1 MNSIFLVRNNNNNK
15 AISKS
20 NLYNNLGI
28 EEYSLCQDNLSDLT
42 FLNSISS
49 KAKIS
54 TLGCDEFVDFF
65 KELTGCERLGYTA
78 WDILQDGCWEAF
90 NNGYDAVTYSSISV
104 LKYKE
109 IYIASEVYSDEAF
122 SFADRS
128 MFEYIFE
135 NQIDDIQNIY
145 LDFRF

>member
-1 MNSIFLVRNNNNNK
+1 MNSMFLVRNNSNDQV
-15 AISKS
+15 ISKS

-42 FLNSISS
+42 FVNSISP

-54 TLGCDEFVDFF
+54 KLGCDELFDFF
-65 KELTGCERLGYTA
+65 KRLTGCESLGYTA
-78 WDILQDGCWEAF
+78 WDILQDGYWEAF
-90 NNGYDAVTYSSISV
+90 NDGYDAVTYSSISV

-128 MFEYIFE
+128 MFEYMVE

-145 LDFRF
+145 LDFRL